1 MSEEIENIL
10 IPKVRFEN
18 LSIKDMTFDKKEDAI
33 IRENGVLFM
42 DKKFT
47 NENCAPLIKS
57 IICYNL
63 MPKDKQPLFITLYIN
78 SYGGETRSC
87 FNLTDIMKKSKIP
100 VHTFGLGTI
109 CSAGASLFMAGER
122 GHRYLTENTEIMTHQ
137 FAGYKYGKEH
147 ELIASEK
154 RTRNSSERL
163 MNHYIKCTGKS
174 SAYIKKNLMPAHD
187 VWMTPK
193 QAVKHGIAD
202 KIIDIY

>member
-63 MPKDKQPLFITLYIN
+63 MPKNKQPLFITLYIN
-78 SYGGETRSC
+78 SYGGNLNSC
-87 FNLTDIMKKSKIP
+87 FNLIDIMKKSRIP

-109 CSAGASLFMAGER
+109 CSAGASLFMAGEK
-122 GHRYLTENTEIMTHQ
+122 GHRYLSENCEVMTHQ
-137 FAGYKYGKEH
+137 YWCGNRGKEH
-147 ELIASEK
+147 ELEAANKRFKIMKEK
-154 RTRNSSERL
+154 KL
-163 MNHYIKCTGKS
+163 KHYIKCTGKS
-174 SAYIKKNLMPAHD
+174 VAYVKKNLLPASD

-193 QAVKHGIAD
+193 QAVRHGIAD